1 MTIYILAHSAEGE
14 IEMTQH
20 NTYVEAFD
28 KMRAAL
34 SDALGV
40 DSNNLEATN
49 TEGLVA
55 GVDFDIDRWSAWTAY
70 MHHKN
75 VLHSWVIKKIE
86 V

>member
-20 NTYVEAFD
+20 STYRKAFG

-34 SDALGV
+34 NDALCV
-40 DSNNLEATN
+40 DSNNLEETSA
-49 TEGLVA
+49 EGLVA

-70 MHHKN
+70 MHRKN
-75 VLHSWVIKKIE
+75 VLHSWVIKEFE